1 MQVLLIED
9 DPTVMLGAVQA
20 FQLADI
26 PVAQATTVEAA
37 LQLCARECPAAV
49 LSDVCLPDEDGFELL
64 KRVRALDAEVPV
76 ILMTGHGDIRMAV
89 EAMHLGAYDFL
100 EKPFSS
106 ERLVDVMRR
115 ALEKRR
121 LVLDNR
127 RLQALVASRHEHGLV
142 GQTPGMIEAQR
153 RIAALAPTQVD
164 VLVRGETG
172 TGKEVVARAIH
183 EASGRTGPFVAVN
196 CGALPES
203 IFESE
208 MFGHEAGAFT
218 GATRRRV
225 GKLEYARGGTVF
237 LDEIESLPMTQQ
249 VKLLRVLQERAIERL
264 GGNQSHRID
273 CRFVAAAKEDLKALS
288 DAGQFRADLYYRL
301 HVASIE
307 LPPLRERRDDIP
319 LLMAHCLRLSAERYQ
334 TEPPQLSPTQMA
346 QWMAHPWPGNVREL
360 RNVADRLC
368 LGLEP
373 EAHVPTEGGPVASS
387 LSQQVDGFERQLLVH
402 ALTSSQG
409 SVAAAAEHLQV
420 PRKTLYDKL
429 ARHAIDP
436 ADYR

>member
-1 MQVLLIED
+1 MYVLLIED
-9 DPTVMLGAVQA
+9 DPTVMLGMVQA
-20 FQLADI
+20 FELADI
-26 PVAQATTVEAA
+26 PVVQATTVEAA
-37 LQLCARECPAAV
+37 MQTVPRECPGAV
-49 LSDVCLPDEDGFELL
+49 LSDVWLPQEDGFGLL
-64 KRVRALDAEVPV
+64 RRVHALDAEVPV

-89 EAMHLGAYDFL
+89 EAMRQGAYDFL

-127 RLQALVASRHEHGLV
+127 RLQALVTSRHEYGLV
-142 GQTPGMIEAQR
+142 GQSAGIVEVQR
-153 RIAALAPTQVD
+153 RIAALACAQVD

-172 TGKEVVARAIH
+172 TGKELVARAIH
-183 EASGRTGPFVAVN
+183 DASGRTGPFVAIN

-218 GATRRRV
+218 GASRKRV

-249 VKLLRVLQERAIERL
+249 VKLLRVLQERSVERL
-264 GGNQSHRID
+264 GGNESHRID
-273 CRFVAAAKEDLKALS
+273 CRFVAAVKEDLKALS
-288 DAGQFRADLYYRL
+288 EAGKFRADLYYRL

-319 LLMAHCLRLSAERYQ
+319 LLMAHCLRLSAERYN
-334 TEPPQLSPTQMA
+334 TTPPDLSAARMA
-346 QWMAHPWPGNVREL
+346 RWMAHSWPGNVREL

-373 EAHVPTEGGPVASS
+373 DSS
-387 LSQQVDGFERQLLVH
+387 VVNTANGDNSLGQQVDAFEKQLLMQ
-402 ALTSSQG
+402 ALTHCKG

-429 ARHAIDP
+429 SRHAIDP
-436 ADYR
+436 TSFR

>member
-142 GQTPGMIEAQR
+142 GQTPAMIEAQR

-218 GATRRRV
+218 GAARRRV

-409 SVAAAAEHLQV
+409 SVASAAEHLQV

-436 ADYR
+436 ADFR